1 MGRRSRGDS
10 VLTAFP
16 EAEVMPSGAPPPGR
30 PSAPIP
36 RSRVEKRGEHRPGV
50 GPTETAVKTP
60 KRTMCRGGPEPP
72 TETRTRPSTRSPGGL
87 RVLTP
92 ATASGTEEQLRRR
105 SSERARRPR
114 AVFCG
119 HGRPAGA
126 RRAGAALS
134 LAAVGGVPGGQSP
147 EARQNRQLSA
157 RRVGVLAPRGL
168 GGPPSPSSLAVTH
181 SLQQVMS
188 GPFRRDAL

>member
-1 MGRRSRGDS
+1 MGQRSRGDS

-16 EAEVMPSGAPPPGR
+16 EAEVMPSGAPRLAGPP
-30 PSAPIP
+30 PPF
-36 RSRVEKRGEHRPGV
+36 RGVGWKNGARTAPGV
-50 GPTETAVKTP
+50 GPTETAVKML

-72 TETRTRPSTRSPGGL
+72 TETRTRLSTRSPGGL

-126 RRAGAALS
+126 QGWPCPVPGRGGRGAGRAVAGGQTEP
-134 LAAVGGVPGGQSP
+134 AAVSPAGRGPGP
-147 EARQNRQLSA
+147 ARP
-157 RRVGVLAPRGL
+157 RRS
-168 GGPPSPSSLAVTH
+168 PSPSSLAVTH

>member
-1 MGRRSRGDS
+1 M
-10 VLTAFP
+10 A
-16 EAEVMPSGAPPPGR
+16 A
-30 PSAPIP
+30 
-36 RSRVEKRGEHRPGV
+36 
-50 GPTETAVKTP
+50 
-60 KRTMCRGGPEPP
+60 
-72 TETRTRPSTRSPGGL
+72 TRSPGGL
-87 RVLTP
+87 RVPTP
-92 ATASGTEEQLRRR
+92 ATASGTEEQLRVAVL
-105 SSERARRPR
+105 SEQGAP
-114 AVFCG
+114 
-119 HGRPAGA
+119 GRCSAATGGRQA

-134 LAAVGGVPGGQSP
+134 LAAVGGVPGGQSQ

>member
-36 RSRVEKRGEHRPGV
+36 RSRVEKRGAHRPGV
-50 GPTETAVKTP
+50 GPTETAVKTL
-60 KRTMCRGGPEPP
+60 KRTMCRGGPETPHGDP
-72 TETRTRPSTRSPGGL
+72 DSAVHAVPRGL
-87 RVLTP
+87 RVPTP

-126 RRAGAALS
+126 QGWRCPVPGRGGRGAGRAVAGGQTE
-134 LAAVGGVPGGQSP
+134 LAAVSP
-147 EARQNRQLSA
+147 AGR
-157 RRVGVLAPRGL
+157 
-168 GGPPSPSSLAVTH
+168 GPPSPSSLAVTH

>member
-1 MGRRSRGDS
+1 MGRWSRGDS

-16 EAEVMPSGAPPPGR
+16 EAEVMPSGAPRLAGPP
-30 PSAPIP
+30 PPFH
-36 RSRVEKRGEHRPGV
+36 RVGWKNGASTAPGV
-50 GPTETAVKTP
+50 GPTETAVKTL

-72 TETRTRPSTRSPGGL
+72 TETRTRLSTRSPGPQGPDPSHGL
-87 RVLTP
+87 GNRGAITGP
-92 ATASGTEEQLRRR
+92 GRCSAATGGRR
-105 SSERARRPR
+105 
-114 AVFCG
+114 
-119 HGRPAGA
+119 A

-134 LAAVGGVPGGQSP
+134 LAAVGGVPGGQSL

>member
-16 EAEVMPSGAPPPGR
+16 EAEVMPSGAPRLAGPP
-30 PSAPIP
+30 PPF
-36 RSRVEKRGEHRPGV
+36 RGVGWKNGARTAPGV

-87 RVLTP
+87 RVPTP
-92 ATASGTEEQLRRR
+92 ATASGTEEQLRVAVLSEQGAPGRCSEATGGRR
-105 SSERARRPR
+105 
-114 AVFCG
+114 
-119 HGRPAGA
+119 A
-126 RRAGAALS
+126 RRAGPALS

-147 EARQNRQLSA
+147 GARQNRQLSA